1 MRLAI
6 ADDHEVVRDGIR
18 WMLAEVPDVEIVAEA
33 ATAAEAIM
41 VLSGPDPPDVLLLDL
56 RMGGTSG
63 FDVLNAAR
71 RQEARTQVIVLTM
84 HDESAHLRRA
94 LQLGA
99 AGYILKSGGRR
110 ELLQAL
116 EAVSAGKRFVQG
128 DLAANLADDAEQ
140 SAVITPRERQ
150 ILALVA
156 EGSENKQIARRLGI
170 AEDTV
175 KTYLRNLFTR
185 WGVTSRAEAVATA
198 LRLGVI
204 D

>member
-1 MRLAI
+1 
-6 ADDHEVVRDGIR
+6 
-18 WMLAEVPDVEIVAEA
+18 
-33 ATAAEAIM
+33 
-41 VLSGPDPPDVLLLDL
+41 
-56 RMGGTSG
+56 
-63 FDVLNAAR
+63 
-71 RQEARTQVIVLTM
+71 M

-116 EAVSAGKRFVQG
+116 ETVSSGRRFVQG

-140 SAVITPRERQ
+140 TAVITPRERQ